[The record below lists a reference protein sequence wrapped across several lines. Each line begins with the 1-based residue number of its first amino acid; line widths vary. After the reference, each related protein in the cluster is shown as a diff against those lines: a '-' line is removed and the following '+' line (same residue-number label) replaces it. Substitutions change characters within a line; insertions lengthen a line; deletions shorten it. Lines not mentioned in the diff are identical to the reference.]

1 MSLSLMGV
9 QLFEQKSEF
18 FNKTRNIILEHG
30 FTEWRHHPY
39 TDTMVLKDKFNFACL
54 NFAAGY
60 YNYHTSHEYVIV
72 EDVKNSIKLGEN
84 VIGKLGNSFYEFKS
98 TEKESDFWFD

>member
-1 MSLSLMGV
+1 MDL
-9 QLFEQKSEF
+9 
-18 FNKTRNIILEHG
+18 
-30 FTEWRHHPY
+30 TENLY
-39 TDTMVLKDKFNFACL
+39 SQFSSCLDILKDKFNFACL

-60 YNYHTSHEYVIV
+60 YNYHTSNEYVIV